1 MVKVIEDRD
10 SRILDAAMECAEAD
24 GYQWITRGQV
34 ASAAGVSVGTIN
46 TAYGT
51 MRELKRAVLTAAVER
66 RNLALIAQGLADN
79 HPIAAGAPSDVRR
92 AAAAHLLG
100 AGA

>member
-10 SRILDAAMECAEAD
+10 SRILNAAMECAEAD
-24 GYQWITRGQV
+24 GYQWITREQV
-34 ASAAGVSVGTIN
+34 AAAAGVSVGTIN

-66 RNLALIAQGLADN
+66 RNLALIAQGLADR
-79 HPIAAGAPSDVRR
+79 HSIVMEAPEALRR
-92 AAAAHLLG
+92 EAAAHMVT
-100 AGA
+100 A